1 MCHYAVMLSP
11 RGQIGQKAKS
21 LSSVSASKRLF
32 PISDPSE
39 PSLYLYRFLEMG
51 PRHITYKLYKGVQST
66 YKVLRDKDDTSQ
78 SSYSMVVASVHR
90 GLAVLRC
97 LYAFLSRSTRRN
109 RAPFHDDMRDLIDFH
124 IFVQSSWLLTFSSP
138 LTSLTINILYSL
150 CVCLYLRLHGAMI
163 QMLYYCLS
171 TVLNTLHGAEYKI
184 TCGVYVCLLAR
195 AQ

>member
-1 MCHYAVMLSP
+1 MAYGVSNVVWGSTVVYPSDSLAFCFYFLLFLMCHYAVMLSP

-124 IFVQSSWLLTFSSP
+124 IFVQSSWLLTFFFA
-138 LTSLTINILYSL
+138 T
-150 CVCLYLRLHGAMI
+150 H
-163 QMLYYCLS
+163 
-171 TVLNTLHGAEYKI
+171 
-184 TCGVYVCLLAR
+184 
-195 AQ
+195 

>member
-11 RGQIGQKAKS
+11 WGQSGQKAKS
-21 LSSVSASKRLF
+21 LSSASKRLF

-39 PSLYLYRFLEMG
+39 PSLCLYRFLEMG
-51 PRHITYKLYKGVQST
+51 PRHMTYKLYKGLQST

-150 CVCLYLRLHGAMI
+150 CILWLHGAMI